1 MKITAMLLADAANST
16 NDGRINLLG
25 AGFDQWPR
33 KQFPSKAEVTVFLR
47 TEILSTEAGDHAIAL
62 DLINADGKPVIPR
75 IQGKFNIQ
83 SGPPFYRYLNLTYN
97 LRFEIPSPGEY
108 SFRAIID
115 GRDES
120 SCPIRAFLIPTES
133 TSEPPSQN

>member
-16 NDGRINLLG
+16 SDGRINLLG

-62 DLINADGKPVIPR
+62 ELIDADGRSIIPR
-75 IQGKFNIQ
+75 IQGRFNIP

-97 LRFEIPSPGEY
+97 LRFEIPSPGDY
-108 SFRAIID
+108 SFRAVID

-120 SCPIRAFLIPTES
+120 SCPIRALLIPSES
-133 TSEPPSQN
+133 TTEKPPQD

>member
-1 MKITAMLLADAANST
+1 MKITAMLLANAANST
-16 NDGRINLLG
+16 GDGRINLLG

-47 TEILSTEAGDHAIAL
+47 IEILSTEAGTHAIAL
-62 DLINADGKPVIPR
+62 DLINGDGQEVIPR
-75 IQGKFNIQ
+75 IQGMFTIP

-97 LRFEIPSPGEY
+97 LRFEFPSPGEY
-108 SFRAIID
+108 SFRAVIN

-120 SCPIRAFLIPTES
+120 SCPIRAVLIPAES
-133 TSEPPSQN
+133 VSEPPPQN